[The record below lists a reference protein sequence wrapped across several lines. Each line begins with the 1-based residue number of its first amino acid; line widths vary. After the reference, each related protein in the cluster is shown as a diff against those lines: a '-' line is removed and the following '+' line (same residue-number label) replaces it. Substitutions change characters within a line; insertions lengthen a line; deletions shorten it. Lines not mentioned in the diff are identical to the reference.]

1 MQFTFEMLEILT
13 KRPGGWATLDELGRE
28 IVTSHGQEAS
38 SRVAELCDVDVLE
51 AGLVVEEN
59 NGLRITKAGRSVLQ
73 ALEALNG
80 PKPKPEVISSETSS
94 DLASEPETVVD
105 MAEGTVE
112 GDHLGNARET
122 DIPTAISINAPA
134 FLNVQGEATIKP
146 IRPHSR
152 NYILSPSVASSFKRF
167 TRILRGHIEQ
177 DPPKIKPGGQSG
189 GIGGVI
195 FTVLVLLAIII
206 CVGTVIAVNQIRSL
220 KSEIM
225 TLERQLAPLKKQ
237 ADNAE
242 QQEKRNSTEEMNAAL
257 KAVATDKSKPTD
269 ESHSPSTT
277 LTLSRDEMRLIREY
291 IKPAPLSGPIAQPIN
306 LGDPVTIGTI
316 PLPSPLTDKI
326 PKLLGARFTIYNG
339 SIILLKRDSHQADAV
354 LGPN

>member
-1 MQFTFEMLEILT
+1 MQFTIEMLEILT
-13 KRPGGWATLDELGRE
+13 KRPGGWATLDELSRE
-28 IVTSHGQEAS
+28 KVTARRQGAS
-38 SRVAELCDVDVLE
+38 SRFSELCDVDVLE

-59 NGLRITKAGRSVLQ
+59 NGLRITEAGRSVLQ

-80 PKPKPEVISSETSS
+80 PEPEPEVISSETSS

-105 MAEGTVE
+105 LAGGTVE

-122 DIPTAISINAPA
+122 DIPTAISINLPA
-134 FLNVQGEATIKP
+134 FLNVQGEATIKAP
-146 IRPHSR
+146 IRPRSR
-152 NYILSPSVASSFKRF
+152 NHILAYSVASSLKRF

-206 CVGTVIAVNQIRSL
+206 CVGTVIAINQIRSL

-242 QQEKRNSTEEMNAAL
+242 QQEKRNSPEEMNAAL
-257 KAVATDKSKPTD
+257 KALATDKSKPTD

-277 LTLSRDEMRLIREY
+277 LTLSRVRCG
-291 IKPAPLSGPIAQPIN
+291 LSGSTSSQ
-306 LGDPVTIGTI
+306 
-316 PLPSPLTDKI
+316 LP
-326 PKLLGARFTIYNG
+326 
-339 SIILLKRDSHQADAV
+339 
-354 LGPN
+354 